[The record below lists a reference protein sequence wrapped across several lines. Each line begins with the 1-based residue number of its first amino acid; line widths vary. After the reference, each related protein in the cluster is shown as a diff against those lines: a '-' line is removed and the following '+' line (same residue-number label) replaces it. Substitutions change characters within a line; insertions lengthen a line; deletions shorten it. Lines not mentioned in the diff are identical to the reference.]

1 LELGTKVKGTIVS
14 EDPVPNLLMFV
25 LELNLKLIL
34 AKCHSRKI
42 IIMLMGL
49 P

>member
-1 LELGTKVKGTIVS
+1 LELGTEIKRTIIS
-14 EDPVPNLLMFV
+14 EDPISNLLMFV

-34 AKCHSRKI
+34 AKYHSRKI